1 MKSHRGRKDHHEWE
15 KRVRYLLR
23 HLDDPIML
31 QKSPIARLAVVE
43 KRANDYY
50 CNQLVARGRAL
61 HDLALEWLEEIESSV
76 AGSASL
82 KQFHDFVVLTR
93 KGMGTV
99 EASRELKLSA
109 GHVSRTYK
117 RLLVELLVERITG
130 APRQESG

>member
-1 MKSHRGRKDHHEWE
+1 MKSHRGRKDRHEWD

-31 QKSPIARLAVVE
+31 QKSPVARLAVVE
-43 KRANDYY
+43 KRANDCYR
-50 CNQLVARGRAL
+50 NQLVARGRAL
-61 HDLALEWLEEIESSV
+61 HDLMVEWLEEIESSV
-76 AGSASL
+76 GDSASL

-93 KGMGTV
+93 KGIGTV
-99 EASRELKLSA
+99 EASRKLKLSA

-130 APRQESG
+130 TPQR